1 MLSRAL
7 EGFSYV
13 DEETEGVAVHCD
25 DVRCIFEFITYRFIG
40 KYLEPAAVCEPDE
53 DHASSISSRSTESKQ
68 QGSEGSNA
76 AAVVFD
82 ALESFAATLQETC
95 SRQRKSIPPISATD
109 ASQKRLKPQRTIAS
123 RPAASSANISA
134 EERLARIKLLP
145 TRERYISTGSSGPPT
160 ASTCVSESEN
170 PRSEPFSQAASFEFS
185 AENTKSAATSTAQTL
200 KVISPIRP
208 DNEAPTLESFE
219 EHISATAI
227 TLDRLPNGH
236 GHSISSQSN
245 DAFQLSQS
253 KTSHKTRP
261 THVLVQSKP
270 QASSGVSGGIA
281 NVPSGSQQQSGQK
294 SSSTNIFARTDSIPY
309 SPGSSQ
315 MNIPVDDFLPPLS
328 GNAPVHTIRSNAE
341 QPRGFD
347 KNRMNGNHHASGNG
361 FLSHSQT
368 DV

>member
-1 MLSRAL
+1 MLRKAL
-7 EGFSYV
+7 KGFSYV
-13 DEETEGVAVHCD
+13 DEETEGVTVDCD

-53 DHASSISSRSTESKQ
+53 DYASSISSRSTESKQ
-68 QGSEGSNA
+68 QGSKGSNA

-145 TRERYISTGSSGPPT
+145 TRDRYISTASSGPAT
-160 ASTCVSESEN
+160 ASTCVSDSEN
-170 PRSEPFSQAASFEFS
+170 PQSGLFSQATSF
-185 AENTKSAATSTAQTL
+185 
-200 KVISPIRP
+200 VSPTHP
-208 DNEAPTLESFE
+208 DNE
-219 EHISATAI
+219 EHVSATAI
-227 TLDRLPNGH
+227 TLDSLPNGH
-236 GHSISSQSN
+236 GRSISSQSN
-245 DAFQLSQS
+245 DASQFSQS
-253 KTSHKTRP
+253 KTSRKTRP

-281 NVPSGSQQQSGQK
+281 DVPSGSQQSGQK
-294 SSSTNIFARTDSIPY
+294 SSSTNSFARTDSIPY
-309 SPGSSQ
+309 SPDSSQ
-315 MNIPVDDFLPPLS
+315 MNIPVDDFLMPLS
-328 GNAPVHTIRSNAE
+328 GNAPAHTSRSNAE

-347 KNRMNGNHHASGNG
+347 KNRMNGNHHVSGNG
-361 FLSHSQT
+361 FLYHSQNLETVSQSST